1 MFFLYATK
9 FTLFIGSFDN
19 GSGLNDDSSLKSE

>member
-9 FTLFIGSFDN
+9 FTLFIGSF
-19 GSGLNDDSSLKSE
+19 